1 MSPKAVAR
9 RLRPPRIKA
18 AVLVV
23 AITAGG
29 LLHTATA
36 EELYRWT
43 DEDGNVHYSD
53 SLPAEKAADARDI
66 YDRTGRL
73 LEEVDAAL
81 SEEERELKRQRERQE
96 ERAEE
101 LRRQEQQ
108 AQAEYDRMLRRTYTS
123 VSELEEARDERVANL
138 RASVDLAQRRVER
151 YQEELERLREDAAR
165 QERMADGNP
174 EPVYERIEQL
184 EERVTKQQDFIERR
198 QADMEEVRTEFA
210 SHIER
215 FRELQG
221 ADDAEDEDTG

>member
-1 MSPKAVAR
+1 MRRTTGDRRPRRYRVTTCGLVVLVAAGLVHTAVAS
-9 RLRPPRIKA
+9 
-18 AVLVV
+18 
-23 AITAGG
+23 
-29 LLHTATA
+29 
-36 EELYRWT
+36 ELYRWT

-81 SEEERELKRQRERQE
+81 SEEERELERQRERQE
-96 ERAEE
+96 ARAEE
-101 LRRQEQQ
+101 LQRQEER

-151 YQEELERLREDAAR
+151 YQEELERLRDDAAR

-174 EPVYERIEQL
+174 DPVYERIEQL
-184 EERVTKQQDFIERR
+184 EERIADQQAFIERR
-198 QADMEEVRTEFA
+198 QADMEDVRAEFA
-210 SHIER
+210 GHIER

-221 ADDAEDEDTG
+221 EEDAEDAG